1 MDPRTRSRT
10 PWNERPV
17 LVPQEV
23 LDLADECL
31 ADVVA
36 FSRLLPTPAGISS
49 RQLVGQ
55 VRMLVETQHIGAMGP
70 PELSDA
76 EILALNRVAAL
87 ALLAIRAS
95 KR

>member
-1 MDPRTRSRT
+1 
-10 PWNERPV
+10 
-17 LVPQEV
+17 
-23 LDLADECL
+23 
-31 ADVVA
+31 
-36 FSRLLPTPAGISS
+36 
-49 RQLVGQ
+49 
-55 VRMLVETQHIGAMGP
+55 MLVETQHIGAMGP